1 MVLRG
6 KENITYKNVYY
17 SSLYVLRLN
26 TNLTYLLELKFSNP
40 NISRTPIDD
49 RNADRSSYQRNRY
62 RISLFP
68 SSSINYSHWVVMF
81 LMSKDSDYTSN
92 NCN

>member
-1 MVLRG
+1 MKKEKEREIRGREVKQKRMVWRG
-6 KENITYKNVYY
+6 KENITYKSFYY

-68 SSSINYSHWVVMF
+68 SSSIY
-81 LMSKDSDYTSN
+81 
-92 NCN
+92 